1 MSENATNE
9 TTDLRDDLERDE
21 DTVVF
26 EDVAFD
32 EIEEIDEDAADDL
45 YAPDL
50 LAGNPQDLVQKLQQL
65 EERNQQLMRVAA
77 DFDNYRRRQER
88 EREDLVS
95 FAGQKIIESLLPVL
109 DNFERALQAEVK
121 PEDVAN
127 FVEGTRMIQKQFIDI
142 LQRAGVTLMD
152 TVGTPFDPAFHEA
165 IAVEDNDEHPDQTV
179 LAEFQKGYLLNGR
192 LVRPAIVKVSN
203 AG

>member
-9 TTDLRDDLERDE
+9 MTDLRDDLERDE
-21 DTVVF
+21 DTVIF
-26 EDVAFD
+26 EDLAFD
-32 EIEEIDEDAADDL
+32 EVEEIDEDAANDL

-50 LAGNPQDLVQKLQQL
+50 LADNPQDLVKKLQQL

-77 DFDNYRRRQER
+77 DFENYRRRQER
-88 EREDLVS
+88 EREDLIN

-121 PEDVAN
+121 PEDVGN

-165 IAVEDNDEHPDQTV
+165 IAVEDSDEHPDQTV